1 MIMDDAQSSGIID
14 DETPTTR
21 RFTSD
26 NLVPRWGQNKL
37 DRDREPFTQS
47 EIGLAEKIGCKD

>member
-1 MIMDDAQSSGIID
+1 MDDAQSSGIID